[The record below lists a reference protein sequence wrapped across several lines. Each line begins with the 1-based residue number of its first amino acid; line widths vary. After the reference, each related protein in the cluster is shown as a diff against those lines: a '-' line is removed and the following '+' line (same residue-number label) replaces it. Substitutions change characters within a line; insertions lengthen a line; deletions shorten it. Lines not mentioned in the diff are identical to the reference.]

1 MAIVCTSFA
10 QVPSLTVVSSK
21 DEKPLE
27 LSSLTI
33 DVEVVGNIATT
44 TYDMNFYNPNNRIL
58 TGELSMPMAE
68 GQEICRYALD
78 VNGKLREG
86 VIVEKIKAR
95 QTFEKVI
102 RRKIDPGII
111 NKTKGNF
118 FKTKIYPVPSKGFK
132 RVVIA
137 ICETLDGDD
146 TSYKYAVP
154 LERAGKI
161 KDFDLKI
168 KVADKS
174 PELKGFLAGLKKV
187 ICGEDDGYKTINYK
201 KKNFKTNK
209 ELAFDIPKYVTNDYE
224 VYTSEYE
231 GETYFY
237 ITMEPPVFK
246 SETKSI
252 PQMLTVY
259 WDVSN
264 SGDKRDIEKETA
276 FLSAY
281 LKTLPEGA
289 KVEIIT
295 FSNEIHDKKVFTGKS
310 ISNHVKSYL
319 EELKYDGGT
328 NLMNLD
334 FTVKADEILLFSDG
348 INTLGKENITLGD
361 VPAYTISSSTG
372 SNYGYLKKLS
382 GESGGEYLNLRKL
395 SVDEALQRI
404 NTVSQRFLSLE
415 EVDGNVY
422 EVYPKSMSSYGKTFE
437 MVGLLGSD
445 EAELEISF
453 GRINGE
459 KITKNVMIN
468 KDAQAKVQRI
478 WAVKKIQYLEQDY
491 EENKEKLLNLARE
504 HTIVTQNTSLLVLD
518 RLQDYIR
525 HGIEPPPE
533 LQTESFKRQV
543 ARISNSKKEIKKKVP
558 FMENFRFVQKLF
570 RWYYP
575 KDKMG
580 SVAGVI
586 INQYGEAMQYV
597 RVTVKKH
604 GKCVNSAMTD
614 KNGEYRIDGII
625 PSVYTLVFSSR
636 EIENVKIENVK
647 IEMGKQTILNQDV
660 ELNKELTSKIV
671 KISGT
676 GKSGVSG
683 VVSNRKGE
691 PLHGAIILVYLGNS
705 LVANAMTNE
714 VGKYYVTGLEEGIYT
729 IKFKRMG
736 YREAEINDVKIK
748 DNESIELNAELGFA
762 TIKTSA
768 ITVTDRKPKLLS
780 SKSGSSRRE
789 TSSEPARSFEQ
800 QGIRRIKAQ
809 EIVIDDIGEEANED
823 DLEMVETIESSSIS
837 QFMEN
842 SPGTVTVG
850 GVSHARGGRANETTI
865 MIDGGASLSVDD
877 DAVRSSSETF
887 NSPEGYGNT
896 QSGVM
901 NIVERGRSGSKK
913 SKGGD
918 KSGINV
924 AGWSSNTEYIKRMR
938 KADIEEFWELYYR
951 QKKEDFNNPYFYFN
965 SAKALVEKQRLEE
978 AYRVFTN
985 MVEIDLENP
994 VLMRIL
1000 AKKLVEIGKYDP
1012 AIILFEEVKKLR
1024 PEEPQ
1029 SYRDLALA
1037 YQAAGKL
1044 QMALDTFNH
1053 IMNNRWERFSDTKP
1067 IIINEMNSLISGHRD
1082 QLDLSDINTDL
1093 IHPFEYDVRIVLDWS
1108 SNDND
1113 IDLWVIEPSGEKCYY
1128 QNKNT
1133 KSGGKLS
1140 KDFTQGYGPEEYT
1153 IRKAEKGTYRIKAK
1167 YYSESRQ
1174 ELTGSV
1180 IVYASIYT
1188 NYGKSDQ
1195 KVKRIEVKLKKNKD
1209 IMFVGEIEI

>member
-1 MAIVCTSFA
+1 MKSIWILLLLAIVCTSFA

-21 DEKPLE
+21 DEKPME

-95 QTFEKVI
+95 QTFEKVV

-118 FKTKIYPVPSKGFK
+118 FKTKIYPVPSKGYK
-132 RVVIA
+132 RVVLA

-154 LERAGKI
+154 LESAGKI

-187 ICGEDDGYKTINYK
+187 ICGEDDGYKTIKYK
-201 KKNFKTNK
+201 KKNFKTKK

-246 SETKSI
+246 SETKST

-276 FLSAY
+276 FLSDY
-281 LKTLPEGA
+281 LKTLSGNA
-289 KVEIIT
+289 KVEVIT
-295 FSNEIHDKKVFTGKS
+295 FSNEIHKKKVFSGKS
-310 ISNHVKSYL
+310 ISSQVKSYL

-348 INTLGKENITLGD
+348 INTLGKENTTLGD
-361 VPAYTISSSTG
+361 VPVYTISSSTG

-395 SVDEALQRI
+395 SVEEALQRI
-404 NTVSQRFLSLE
+404 NTVSQRFLSFE

-437 MVGLLGSD
+437 IVGLLGTD

-453 GRINGE
+453 GRINGK
-459 KITKNVMIN
+459 KITKTVVIN

-543 ARISNSKKEIKKKVP
+543 AWKNNRKKTKSEKKVP
-558 FMENFRFVQKLF
+558 FLENFRFVQKLF

-575 KDKMG
+575 KERMG
-580 SVAGVI
+580 AISGVV
-586 INQYGEAMQYV
+586 INENGEAVPYIKV
-597 RVTVKKH
+597 SINKYGYNITSVT
-604 GKCVNSAMTD
+604 TD
-614 KNGEYRIDGII
+614 SNGEYSISGLV
-625 PSVYTLVFSSR
+625 PSVYTMVFSSR
-636 EIENVKIENVK
+636 EIEEVVIENVK
-647 IEMGKQTILNQDV
+647 IDAGSNIIINRDVDLIDKKHVKVDRLNNKTV
-660 ELNKELTSKIV
+660 NKEVDVIDAKGIKISRHDV
-671 KISGT
+671 SGDSKISG
-676 GKSGVSG
+676 
-683 VVSNRKGE
+683 VVIDKRKESLQGTFV
-691 PLHGAIILVYLGNS
+691 LVYLDDS
-705 LVANAMTNE
+705 LVGNTMTNE
-714 VGKYYVTGLEEGIYT
+714 NGRYSITGLTAGSYT
-729 IKFKRMG
+729 IKFNRMG
-736 YREAEINDVKIK
+736 YKKIQFTNVKIR
-748 DNESIELNAELGFA
+748 DNESLEVNAKLEANPMKVSG
-762 TIKTSA
+762 
-768 ITVTDRKPKLLS
+768 ITASNERLES
-780 SKSGSSRRE
+780 HRENE
-789 TSSEPARSFEQ
+789 TSL
-800 QGIRRIKAQ
+800 
-809 EIVIDDIGEEANED
+809 ED
-823 DLEMVETIESSSIS
+823 SNISSID
-837 QFMEN
+837 ELLGN

-865 MIDGGASLSVDD
+865 MIDGVQVSDPVEGGASLSVSEE
-877 DAVRSSSETF
+877 AVQNTRAMFSFPAEYGDSQSS
-887 NSPEGYGNT
+887 
-896 QSGVM
+896 VM
-901 NIVERGRSGSKK
+901 NIVERGRSRSKK

-924 AGWSSNTEYIKRMR
+924 AGWSSNTEYIKKMR
-938 KADIEEFWELYYR
+938 KADIDEFWELYYK
-951 QKKEDFNNPYFYFN
+951 QKKEDFRNPYFYFN
-965 SAKALVEKQRLEE
+965 SAKALVEKQRPED

-1000 AKKLVEIGKYDP
+1000 AKKLVEIGKFEP
-1012 AIILFEEVKKLR
+1012 AIMLFEEVKKLR

-1053 IMNNRWERFSDTKP
+1053 IMNNKWERFSEIKP
-1067 IIINEMNSLISGHRD
+1067 IIINEMNSMISGHKD
-1082 QLDLSDINTDL
+1082 QLDLTDINTDL

-1140 KDFTQGYGPEEYT
+1140 KDFTRGYGPEEYT

-1188 NYGKSDQ
+1188 NYGKTDQ
-1195 KVKRIEVKLKKNKD
+1195 KVKRIEVKLKKSND
-1209 IMFVGEIEI
+1209 VMFIGEIEI